1 MLRNIAIEELKA
13 SEVYRQKVEV
23 VERKGLEHPDYIC
36 DAVMEQTSVNFS
48 HKYFEI
54 FRTTFTII

>member
-23 VERKGLEHPDYIC
+23 VERKGLRHPDYIC
-36 DAVMEQTSVNFS
+36 DATMEQ
-48 HKYFEI
+48 I
-54 FRTTFTII
+54 Q